1 MRNPKVTIR
10 YAKSLL
16 TLSNELN
23 KLEEVCSDM
32 RFLRELCLDSKDFLM
47 LLKSPIIKVDL
58 KLSVLNKILNKNI
71 SDLSMSFIELVTK
84 KKRESLL
91 QDIANDFL
99 NLYNVE
105 KNITPVVLTTA
116 VKIDDVL
123 RKEVL
128 SFIKKQGKENI
139 ELVEKVDA
147 NIVGGAIIKMGD
159 KQLDTSVSSKIK
171 LLKQTFN
178 KNLYIQDY

>member
-16 TLSNELN
+16 TLSNEFN

-32 RFLRELCLDSKDFLM
+32 RFLRELCSDSKDFLM

-99 NLYNVE
+99 NLYNEE

-147 NIVGGAIIKMGD
+147 SIVGGAIIKMGD

>member
-32 RFLRELCLDSKDFLM
+32 RFLRELCSDSKDFLM

-71 SDLSMSFIELVTK
+71 SVLSMSFIELVTK

-147 NIVGGAIIKMGD
+147 SIVGGAIIKMGD

>member
-16 TLSNELN
+16 TLSNEFN

-32 RFLRELCLDSKDFLM
+32 LFLRELCSDSKDFLM

-91 QDIANDFL
+91 KDIANDFL

-147 NIVGGAIIKMGD
+147 SIVGGAIIKMGD

>member
-1 MRNPKVTIR
+1 MK
-10 YAKSLL
+10 
-16 TLSNELN
+16 
-23 KLEEVCSDM
+23 
-32 RFLRELCLDSKDFLM
+32 
-47 LLKSPIIKVDL
+47 
-58 KLSVLNKILNKNI
+58 
-71 SDLSMSFIELVTK
+71 
-84 KKRESLL
+84 
-91 QDIANDFL
+91 DIANDFL

-147 NIVGGAIIKMGD
+147 SIVGGAIIKMGD

>member
-23 KLEEVCSDM
+23 KLEEVYTDM
-32 RFLRELCLDSKDFLM
+32 RFLRELCSDSKEFLM

-91 QDIANDFL
+91 KDIANDFL

-147 NIVGGAIIKMGD
+147 SIVGGAIIKMGD

>member
-1 MRNPKVTIR
+1 
-10 YAKSLL
+10 
-16 TLSNELN
+16 
-23 KLEEVCSDM
+23 
-32 RFLRELCLDSKDFLM
+32 
-47 LLKSPIIKVDL
+47 
-58 KLSVLNKILNKNI
+58 
-71 SDLSMSFIELVTK
+71 MSFIELVTK

-91 QDIANDFL
+91 KDIANDFL

-147 NIVGGAIIKMGD
+147 SIVGGAIIKMVD

>member
-1 MRNPKVTIR
+1 
-10 YAKSLL
+10 
-16 TLSNELN
+16 
-23 KLEEVCSDM
+23 
-32 RFLRELCLDSKDFLM
+32 
-47 LLKSPIIKVDL
+47 
-58 KLSVLNKILNKNI
+58 
-71 SDLSMSFIELVTK
+71 
-84 KKRESLL
+84 L

-99 NLYNVE
+99 NLYNEE

-116 VKIDDVL
+116 AKIDDVL

-128 SFIKKQGKENI
+128 SFIKRQGKENI

-147 NIVGGAIIKMGD
+147 SIVGGAIIKMGD

>member
-23 KLEEVCSDM
+23 KLEEVYTDM
-32 RFLRELCLDSKDFLM
+32 RFLRELCSDSKDFLM

-91 QDIANDFL
+91 KDIANDFL

-139 ELVEKVDA
+139 ELVEKVEA
-147 NIVGGAIIKMGD
+147 SIVGGAIIKMGD

>member
-1 MRNPKVTIR
+1 
-10 YAKSLL
+10 
-16 TLSNELN
+16 
-23 KLEEVCSDM
+23 
-32 RFLRELCLDSKDFLM
+32 
-47 LLKSPIIKVDL
+47 
-58 KLSVLNKILNKNI
+58 
-71 SDLSMSFIELVTK
+71 MSFIELVTK

-116 VKIDDVL
+116 VKIDDSL

-147 NIVGGAIIKMGD
+147 SIVGGAIIKMGD

>member
-1 MRNPKVTIR
+1 MN
-10 YAKSLL
+10 LL
-16 TLSNELN
+16 Q
-23 KLEEVCSDM
+23 
-32 RFLRELCLDSKDFLM
+32 
-47 LLKSPIIKVDL
+47 
-58 KLSVLNKILNKNI
+58 
-71 SDLSMSFIELVTK
+71 K

-91 QDIANDFL
+91 KDIANDFL

-147 NIVGGAIIKMGD
+147 SIVGGAIIKMGD

>member
-23 KLEEVCSDM
+23 KLEVVCSDM
-32 RFLRELCLDSKDFLM
+32 RFLRELCSDSKDFLM

-91 QDIANDFL
+91 KDIANDFL

-147 NIVGGAIIKMGD
+147 SIVGGAIIKMGD

>member
-23 KLEEVCSDM
+23 KLEEVYTDM
-32 RFLRELCLDSKDFLM
+32 RFLRELCSDSKDFLM

-58 KLSVLNKILNKNI
+58 KLSVLNKILKKNI

-116 VKIDDVL
+116 VKIDDSL

-147 NIVGGAIIKMGD
+147 SIVGGAIIKMGD

>member
-23 KLEEVCSDM
+23 KLEEVYTDM
-32 RFLRELCLDSKDFLM
+32 RFLRELCSDSKDLLM

-58 KLSVLNKILNKNI
+58 KLSVLDKILNKNI

-91 QDIANDFL
+91 KDIANDFL
-99 NLYNVE
+99 ILYNVE

-147 NIVGGAIIKMGD
+147 SIVGGAIIKMGD

>member
-1 MRNPKVTIR
+1 
-10 YAKSLL
+10 
-16 TLSNELN
+16 
-23 KLEEVCSDM
+23 
-32 RFLRELCLDSKDFLM
+32 
-47 LLKSPIIKVDL
+47 LK
-58 KLSVLNKILNKNI
+58 
-71 SDLSMSFIELVTK
+71 
-84 KKRESLL
+84 
-91 QDIANDFL
+91 DIANDFL

-147 NIVGGAIIKMGD
+147 SIVGGAIIKMGD

>member
-23 KLEEVCSDM
+23 KLEEVYTDM
-32 RFLRELCLDSKDFLM
+32 RFLRELCSDSKDFLM

-91 QDIANDFL
+91 KDIANDFL

-147 NIVGGAIIKMGD
+147 SIVGGAIIKMGD

>member
-1 MRNPKVTIR
+1 
-10 YAKSLL
+10 
-16 TLSNELN
+16 
-23 KLEEVCSDM
+23 
-32 RFLRELCLDSKDFLM
+32 
-47 LLKSPIIKVDL
+47 
-58 KLSVLNKILNKNI
+58 
-71 SDLSMSFIELVTK
+71 MSFIELVTK

-91 QDIANDFL
+91 KDIANDFL

-147 NIVGGAIIKMGD
+147 SIVGGAIIKMGD